1 MAKSIT
7 SVKEITK
14 ALIEKHNTSGKLS
27 DIDIIEYLDEL
38 DVSTD
43 FIEDIYKSLEKKGI
57 EVISDENESN
67 EMDYAAVEDVDDI
80 TRIYLNEMSKFPL
93 LTKEEE
99 IDCSIGMMA
108 GNAIAKQK
116 LINSNLRLVVSI
128 AKRFQGRGVPFLD
141 LIQEGNIGL
150 IKATSKF
157 DYTKGYKFSTYA
169 TWWIRQSITRAIAD
183 SAKVI
188 RIPVHMVEQINR
200 LKKLSARFHT
210 ERGYL
215 PSNEELATASGLS
228 VDKVEEI
235 LRYTEEPI
243 SLETPVGEEEDSTL
257 SDFIVDEDA
266 LDPADAVDMISLKES
281 LEKLMKSLNT
291 REEMII
297 RLRFGFDNGRIWT
310 LEEVGALLGVTR
322 ERVRQIETKALRKLR
337 HPSRSKYIKAYVTN

>member
-1 MAKSIT
+1 MSKSIT

-14 ALIEKHNTSGKLS
+14 ALIEKYNALGKLS
-27 DIDIIEYLDEL
+27 DIDIIEYLDSL

-43 FIEDIYKSLEKKGI
+43 FIEEIYKNLEKNGI
-57 EVISDENESN
+57 EVASNENESN
-67 EMDYAAVEDVDDI
+67 ETDYVIEEDVDDI

-99 IDCSIGMMA
+99 VDCSIGMMA

-200 LKKLSARFHT
+200 LKKLSAQFHT

-215 PSNEELATASGLS
+215 PSNEDLANLAGLT

-235 LRYTEEPI
+235 LRYTEDPI
-243 SLETPVGEEEDSTL
+243 SLETPVGEEEDSTI
-257 SDFIVDEDA
+257 SDFIVDENA
-266 LDPADAVDMISLKES
+266 LDPADVVDMISLRDN
-281 LEKLMKSLNT
+281 LETLLKALSC
-291 REEMII
+291 REELVIK
-297 RLRFGFDNGRIWT
+297 LRFGFEDGRIWT
-310 LEEVGALLGVTR
+310 LEEVGSLLGVTR
-322 ERVRQIETKALRKLR
+322 ERVRQIEAKALRKLR
-337 HPSRSKYIKAYVTN
+337 NPSRSKYIKAYITN

>member
-157 DYTKGYKFSTYA
+157 DYTKGYKFSTYT

-200 LKKLSARFHT
+200 LKKLSARFYT